1 MRCRGVV
8 VDGVV
13 VLVSVLLFRIAIR
26 GYIVVSRALWYNID
40 IACLMKAAVQWT
52 FSAGFRVRW
61 YQTSTSLNRH
71 DAAAHWCQPCCFNFP
86 VS

>member
-1 MRCRGVV
+1 MNRVFRWLQWYATVRCRGVV
-8 VDGVV
+8 VDSVV

-52 FSAGFRVRW
+52 SIAGSSVRW
-61 YQTSTSLNRH
+61 H
-71 DAAAHWCQPCCFNFP
+71 
-86 VS
+86 